1 LIRALSVGSIVDLR
15 STRERQADKSPW
27 MQGADIGYWTRD
39 YDLSGGNL
47 GALFAK
53 DAKID
58 AATMRA
64 AMIEGYR
71 GFPRSRRRP
80 IGCCSTGCYI
90 PTRR

>member
-1 LIRALSVGSIVDLR
+1 MIRALSVGSIVDLR

-53 DAKID
+53 DAKMD
-58 AATMRA
+58 FFCLSKLAAR
-64 AMIEGYR
+64 
-71 GFPRSRRRP
+71 
-80 IGCCSTGCYI
+80 I
-90 PTRR
+90 PEEALAEFVI